1 MQDQNPTAPEPP
13 RKRGRLRGTAV
24 TLVLGVVMFAVGAVG
39 LAPPGSSPTGPAE
52 GGKASRTTAAGRGSV
67 AALQE
72 RVRRL
77 PKDTVGWAALGM
89 AYVQQARA
97 TADPATYDR
106 AENALRTS
114 LKLQPSGNHPAET
127 AMGALAAGRHDFAE
141 ALDWAERATTTN
153 PYSATAHGVLADA
166 YTQLGRYE
174 DAYRAVQRMVDLR
187 PDSASY
193 ARASYTWELRG
204 DVGRARDLMTRSLG
218 AAATTGE
225 RSFARTHLALLALE
239 NGDPR
244 TALAQAGAGLGEDA
258 RDTALLEAR
267 ARAHAA
273 LGDTERAVTDYT
285 AAIAIAPLPH
295 HLLGLGELQQ
305 ALRRPEQAEAQYAIL
320 RAQEQIRRASGGPAD
335 VDAILFE
342 ADHGDAR
349 KAVTMAGETVAGR
362 PFIAVH
368 DAYAWALHRAGR
380 STDALAHADQALA
393 LGTRSAL
400 FHYHRG
406 MIHASLGHSAQ
417 AQGDLRRAL
426 AIDPRFHPLHAPEA
440 RSTLSRIDGTA

>member
-1 MQDQNPTAPEPP
+1 M
-13 RKRGRLRGTAV
+13 
-24 TLVLGVVMFAVGAVG
+24 
-39 LAPPGSSPTGPAE
+39 
-52 GGKASRTTAAGRGSV
+52 

-72 RVRRL
+72 RVRSL
-77 PKDTVGWAALGM
+77 PKDPAGWAALGM

-106 AENALRTS
+106 AKSALRTS
-114 LKLQPSGNHPAET
+114 LKLQPSGNHLAET
-127 AMGALAAGRHDFAE
+127 AMGALAAGRHNFEE
-141 ALDWAERATTTN
+141 ALDWAMKATATN
-153 PYSATAHGVLADA
+153 PYGPTSHGVLADA

-174 DAYRAVQRMVDLR
+174 DAYRTVQRMVDLR

-204 DVGRARDLMTRSLG
+204 DVRRARDLMTRSLG
-218 AAATTGE
+218 AAGTLDE

-244 TALAQAGAGLGEDA
+244 TAIAHADAGLGEAPRDA
-258 RDTALLEAR
+258 ALLEVR

-273 LGDTERAVTDYT
+273 LGNAEKAVTDYS

-295 HLLGLGELQQ
+295 YLLGLGDLQQ
-305 ALRRPEQAEAQYAIL
+305 SLRRPDQAEAQYAVL
-320 RAQEQIRRASGGPAD
+320 RAQEQIRRASGDPAD

-349 KAVTMAGETVAGR
+349 KAVTMADDALAGR

-380 STDALAHADQALA
+380 DTDALEHADQALA

-406 MIHASLGHSAQ
+406 MIHRSLGHIAQ
-417 AQGDLRRAL
+417 ARDDLRRAL

-440 RSTLSRIDGTA
+440 RSTLGRIDGTA